1 MKTNA
6 QVTSD
11 PSRVGEEELLDDPA
25 NDTEISLTLQALLTR
40 PVGVSVANYSVIGL
54 LDIIGGALIP
64 LVWST
69 SVEFGGLNMGPA
81 SIGLW
86 MGGYWFVN
94 GFFQCFAFPHFTR
107 RFSPRRVFIASI
119 LCYVPIYMMLPFE
132 NLALLHSKRGLDP
145 TVALLI
151 AAAHGDVLLRHGV
164 G

>member
-69 SVEFGGLNMGPA
+69 SVEFGDLTWVLHLSACGWGD
-81 SIGLW
+81 IG
-86 MGGYWFVN
+86 
-94 GFFQCFAFPHFTR
+94 
-107 RFSPRRVFIASI
+107 S
-119 LCYVPIYMMLPFE
+119 
-132 NLALLHSKRGLDP
+132 
-145 TVALLI
+145 
-151 AAAHGDVLLRHGV
+151 
-164 G
+164 